1 MEAVT
6 VRKISDPALTG
17 ECLRLA
23 WEVFREFDGP
33 DCTPEGVEEFRDFV
47 SFRWKEQPMDFY
59 AAFIGGELAGT
70 LAMRLPGHISLFFV
84 RKEHQG
90 LGVGRALMD
99 TMLLD
104 HCDGGVTVNSAPY
117 AVGIYKALGFIPTAG
132 EQCVNGIRFTPMQR
146 Q

>member
-1 MEAVT
+1 MEVVT

-59 AAFIGGELAGT
+59 AAFIGGEIVGT
-70 LAMRLPGHISLFFV
+70 LAMRLPSHISLFFV
-84 RKEHQG
+84 RKGHQG
-90 LGVGRALMD
+90 LGIGRSLVG
-99 TMLLD
+99 TMLRD
-104 HCDGGVTVNSAPY
+104 HSGEMVTVNASPY
-117 AVGIYKALGFIPTAG
+117 AVVVYKALGFTPTAG